1 MPSQSKGA
9 MASTRLD
16 ELKVALA
23 DRYFI
28 DREIESGGMATVYL
42 ARDIKHD
49 RLVAL
54 KVLREEL
61 AAVITTR
68 FLREIRL
75 AAQFSHPHIVALH
88 DSGMVGNTLYYV
100 MPYIEGESLRAAI
113 DKRGAFPTEEAVRIT
128 TQIGDA
134 LSYAHERGVVHRD
147 VKPANVLLYR
157 GEAMLTDFGI
167 ARPVEADEYGTTS
180 VGFAVG
186 TPAYMSPEQA
196 IGDGNVDGR
205 TDQYSLARVT
215 CEMLSGKQGA
225 GFGIRDP
232 FEGWPPSSRAPP
244 SRVAAV
250 LRKALSTD
258 PGERYPTIAFFVHD
272 LVEAS
277 HRAGSRWR
285 TTLVG
290 GSLVTLALG
299 GAGVGG
305 WLAIPKAKRALL
317 ETVVSRPETKLNLR
331 RIVVAPF
338 EDVTNDS
345 TLRGIGRLSADVVA
359 AQLTSAGT
367 GEVVD
372 GHTALFTSKLL
383 DQLPRVLVDRNS
395 AVALGREVSAGRVI
409 SGAVYLVADSLRIRA
424 ELLDAGSGRVL
435 RSIDEISG
443 SRQQVSEL
451 LRRLGQRVGGALAI
465 ELDPKYNQTG
475 SVWATPPNLR
485 SYEATT
491 KAFEAYYRGDD
502 EQAIE
507 LFDAAIALDST
518 YPTPVLLYAY
528 FRATLY
534 EYPALDTL
542 LNRAE
547 TLDSRFSVGER
558 LLYENLRCRLRGDSE
573 CVLRTATALME
584 ASPASAEIPTMVA
597 ANAVYLNRPGLAIA
611 ALKRTDPRRGLLLVN
626 PTYWRWLTAARH
638 ELGEFD
644 QEVETAAQA
653 LRQFPDNGMLKEIQI
668 RALAAAGREGEVG
681 RLLRLD
687 AEVGD
692 RRDWR
697 RESLAYTA
705 YRQFIAHGHGAAA
718 RRMADTVRA
727 ITVVTA
733 GDTSRQSQINRVGLL
748 YDIGEWRL
756 AVIALERLARRS
768 DIDRDEWFGYH
779 GGAAAHLNE
788 RGRAEAYVD
797 SLAALDPSVTH
808 GLQQV
813 WRARILAVLGSP
825 DEAVEALHAAM
836 RQGWSGWFREEWGGL
851 DEEPDFASLK
861 PHTAFRRMLIPDQTK
876 L

>member
-1 MPSQSKGA
+1 MT
-9 MASTRLD
+9 STRLD

-23 DRYFI
+23 DRYLI
-28 DREIESGGMATVYL
+28 EREIESGGMATVFL
-42 ARDIKHD
+42 ARDLKHN
-49 RLVAL
+49 RLVAV

-61 AAVITTR
+61 ATEITPR

-88 DSGMVGNTLYYV
+88 DSGLVGNTMYYV

-113 DKRGAFPTEEAVRIT
+113 DRRSAFPIEEAVRIT

-167 ARPVEADEYGTTS
+167 ARPVKADDYGTTS
-180 VGFAVG
+180 VGVAVG

-196 IGDGNVDGR
+196 VGDMNVDGR
-205 TDQYSLARVT
+205 TDQYLLARVT
-215 CEMLSGKQGA
+215 YEMLSGKQGG

-232 FEGWPPSSRAPP
+232 FGSWPPGSRAPSSR
-244 SRVAAV
+244 VAGV
-250 LRKALSTD
+250 LRKALSMD
-258 PGERYPTIAFFVHD
+258 PDERYPTIARFAQD
-272 LVEAS
+272 LAEAS
-277 HRAGSRWR
+277 QRPRSRWR
-285 TTLVG
+285 ATLVG

-299 GAGVGG
+299 AIGVGG
-305 WLAIPKAKRALL
+305 WLAVPKAKRALL
-317 ETVVSRPETKLNLR
+317 ETVVSRPEAKLNPR

-338 EDVTNDS
+338 EDMTNDT

-359 AQLTSAGT
+359 AQLASAGT

-372 GHTALFTSKLL
+372 GRTALFTSKLL
-383 DQLPRVLVDRNS
+383 DRLPRLLVDRNS
-395 AVALGREVSAGRVI
+395 AIALAREVGAGRVI
-409 SGAVYLVADSLRIRA
+409 SGGVYLAADSIRIRA

-443 SRQQVSEL
+443 PRRQVSDL

-465 ELDPKYNQTG
+465 ELDPIYNQTG
-475 SVWATPPNLR
+475 AVWATPPNLR

-491 KAFEAYYRGDD
+491 RAFETYYRGDD
-502 EQAIE
+502 DLAIQ
-507 LFDAAIALDST
+507 LFEAAIALDST

-528 FRATLY
+528 FRATRS
-534 EYPALDTL
+534 EYVALDTL

-547 TLDSRFSVGER
+547 TLESQFSVGER

-573 CVLRTATALME
+573 GMLRTATALME
-584 ASPASAEIPTMVA
+584 ASPSSAEIPTMVA
-597 ANAVYLNRPGLAIA
+597 ANAVYLNRPSLAIA

-644 QEVETAAQA
+644 QEAETATQA
-653 LRQFPDNGMLKEIQI
+653 LRQFPDDGTLEEIQV

-687 AEVGD
+687 AKVGE
-692 RRDWR
+692 RRNLQR
-697 RESLAYTA
+697 GFLAYTA
-705 YRQFIAHGHGAAA
+705 YREFAAHGHPAAA
-718 RRMADTVRA
+718 RRMADTLRA
-727 ITVVTA
+727 IAVVTA
-733 GDTSRQSQINRVGLL
+733 VDTSAQSQINRIGLL
-748 YDIGEWRL
+748 YDIGEWGL
-756 AVIALERLARRS
+756 AVTVLEHVAQTS
-768 DIDRDEWFGYH
+768 DIDRDEWLGYH
-779 GGAAAHLNE
+779 GAAAAHLNE
-788 RGRAEAYVD
+788 RVRAQAYLD
-797 SLAALDPSVTH
+797 SLAALDPKVTH
-808 GLQQV
+808 GSQQV
-813 WRARILAVLGSP
+813 WRARILALLGSP
-825 DEAVEALHAAM
+825 DEAIESIHIAM
-836 RQGWSGWFREEWGGL
+836 RQGWSGWFREWGGL
-851 DEEPDFASLK
+851 HEEPDFAPLK
-861 PHTAFRRMLIPDQTK
+861 PNPAFRRLLIPDQPD